1 MPSFGANRDTLVALR
16 IITIV
21 INLGNMKTQIAL
33 MEELRKG
40 FALIREEKI
49 DAGVYILETFFFLI
63 LMQLVSFRSR
73 CPSASTF
80 WRRAFEPQGE
90 RPLRIHECQGGHKC
104 H

>member
-1 MPSFGANRDTLVALR
+1 MPSFGANRDTLVALK

-49 DAGVYILETFFFLI
+49 DAGVYILETFFFFNFDATGL
-63 LMQLVSFRSR
+63 F
-73 CPSASTF
+73 
-80 WRRAFEPQGE
+80 
-90 RPLRIHECQGGHKC
+90 
-104 H
+104 